1 MNKAILVGRLTK
13 DPELTQTTTGISV
26 CRFTVAINRRFK
38 NAAGESE
45 ADFLNCVAWRQTAEN
60 LAQYQRKGAQIGV
73 VGTIQTRS
81 YDGNDGIKRYVTEI
95 IADEVEFLTPKQA
108 QDSLPDAPPER
119 KAKPRAQDLEPYD
132 DADSLPF

>member
-95 IADEVEFLTPKQA
+95 IADEIEFLT
-108 QDSLPDAPPER
+108 
-119 KAKPRAQDLEPYD
+119 
-132 DADSLPF
+132 